1 MIYQDASKPVAE
13 RVTDLLSRMTLA
25 EKVSQLT
32 SVWAYEI
39 IRNGQIN
46 EDKCMAKMGQGLGQ
60 ITRLGGASSF
70 KPDEAA
76 RAANQ
81 IQRFLVEKTRLGIP
95 AIIHEESCAGYLTR
109 GANVFPQALGIG
121 ASFEPEL
128 AQEMGAIIREQ
139 MMALGARQALAP
151 LLDITRDPRWGR
163 TEETYGEDRYLT
175 ARMGVSYIRGLQ
187 SDSLEQGI
195 LATGKHFVGYGQ
207 SEGGMNWAPAHIS
220 RRDLLENFLFPFEAA
235 VKEANLRSIMPGYH
249 ELDGVPCHT
258 NQWLLEDLL
267 RQEWGFDGL
276 VVSDYF
282 GINMIF
288 DYHKA
293 APSKDHAA
301 RMALAA
307 GVDIE
312 LPSTDVYSTPL
323 IQAVENGLVDASLL
337 DKIVSRVLA
346 MKFRLGL
353 FENPYVAEND
363 VESHFQSAL
372 QRAFSRKAAEKSI
385 VLLKNDGTLPL
396 APGKKK
402 IAVIG
407 PNADSIRNMLGDY
420 SYPAHVESLLDM
432 AEDNFANTEL
442 PEDRLS
448 VADAM
453 PPMQSIL
460 AGLKAVG
467 GSDIS
472 WLYAKGCDVLPEID
486 KKTGEMRLSDF
497 AEAIQIASQADLSIL
512 VLGDKAGLIEN
523 CTSGE
528 ARDRT
533 SLDLPGQQKELLQA
547 VCAVGKPVVL
557 VLVNG
562 RPYSLSW
569 EDQHVNAIVEAWL
582 PGEEGAAAIADV
594 LFGQVNPGGKLPISF
609 PRTVG
614 QVPVFYAHRPSGGRS
629 HWKGDYVDESSKPL
643 YAFGHGLSYTTFEYS
658 DLVLPAQVAI
668 DGSLELS
675 FSLQNTGSIAGEE
688 VVQLYLHDCSADIT
702 RPVQQLYGFKR
713 LMLQPGEKCQV
724 QFTVSTDQM
733 GFYDRDMNV
742 VVEPGEMELMIGS
755 ASNDVRLQGLF
766 ELSGDKRVVVNKKF
780 ASQVK
785 IFKA

>member
-1 MIYQDASKPVAE
+1 MIYKDASKPVAE
-13 RVTDLLSRMTLA
+13 RVNDLLSHMTLA

-39 IRNGQIN
+39 IRNGQIS
-46 EDKCMAKMGQGLGQ
+46 EEKCQAKMGQGLGQ

-81 IQRFLVEKTRLGIP
+81 IQHFLVEKTRLGIP

-121 ASFEPEL
+121 ASFEPDL
-128 AQEMGAIIREQ
+128 AREMGEIIREQ

-175 ARMGVSYIRGLQ
+175 ARMGVSYIQGLQ
-187 SDSLEQGI
+187 NDSLEQGI

-258 NQWLLEDLL
+258 NQWLLDDLL

-282 GINMIF
+282 GINMIY

-307 GVDIE
+307 GVDME

-323 IQAVENGLVDASLL
+323 IQAVENGLVDAALL
-337 DKIVSRVLA
+337 DKIVGRVLA

-353 FENPYVAEND
+353 FEKPYVAENN

-396 APGKKK
+396 ASGKKT

-453 PPMQSIL
+453 PPMQSVL
-460 AGLKAVG
+460 AGLKAAG

-472 WLYAKGCDVLPEID
+472 WLYAQGCEVLPEVD
-486 KKTGEMRLSDF
+486 KKTSEKKLADF
-497 AEAIQIASQADLSIL
+497 ADAITAASQADLSIL

-528 ARDRT
+528 ARDRV
-533 SLDLPGQQKELLQA
+533 SLDLPGQQKALLQA
-547 VCAVGKPVVL
+547 VCALGKPVVL

-569 EDQHVNAIVEAWL
+569 EDQQVNAIVEAWL

-594 LFGQVNPGGKLPISF
+594 LFGKVNPGGKLPISF

-643 YAFGHGLSYTTFEYS
+643 YAFGHGLSYTTFTYS
-658 DLVLPAQVAI
+658 HLAVPAQVAI
-668 DGSLELS
+668 DGTLAIT
-675 FSLQNTGSIAGEE
+675 FQLQNTGAMAGEE
-688 VVQLYLHDCSADIT
+688 VVQLYLHDCAADIT
-702 RPVQQLYGFKR
+702 RPVKQLFGFKR
-713 LMLQPGEKCQV
+713 IFLQPGESRQV
-724 QFTVSTDQM
+724 QFKVSTDQM
-733 GFYDRDMNV
+733 GFYDRDMQFI
-742 VVEPGEMELMIGS
+742 VEPGDMEVLVGS
-755 ASNDVRLQGLF
+755 SSEDIRLQAPFALT
-766 ELSGDKRVVVNKKF
+766 GDRRMVTRKAF
-780 ASQVK
+780 ASTVEL
-785 IFKA
+785 A

>member
-1 MIYQDASKPVAE
+1 MIYQDASKPVTE

-46 EDKCMAKMGQGLGQ
+46 EDKCVSKMGQGLGQ

-128 AQEMGAIIREQ
+128 AQEMGEIIREQ

-187 SDSLEQGI
+187 SDSLEHGI

-258 NQWLLEDLL
+258 NQWLLDDLL

-282 GINMIF
+282 GINMIY

-323 IQAVENGLVDASLL
+323 IQAVENGLVDVSLL

-353 FENPYVAEND
+353 FENPYVAENN

-396 APGKKK
+396 VSEKKT

-407 PNADSIRNMLGDY
+407 PNADSVRNMLGDY

-486 KKTGEMRLSDF
+486 KKTREVRLSDLT
-497 AEAIQIASQADLSIL
+497 EAIQVASQADLSIL

-533 SLDLPGQQKELLQA
+533 SLDLPGQQKDLLQA
-547 VCAVGKPVVL
+547 VCALGKPVVL

-569 EDQHVNAIVEAWL
+569 EEQHVNAIVEAWL

-594 LFGQVNPGGKLPISF
+594 LFGKVNPGGKLPISF

-658 DLVLPAQVAI
+658 DLALPAQVAV
-668 DGSLELS
+668 DGTLELT
-675 FSLQNTGSIAGEE
+675 FSLQNTGPIAGEE
-688 VVQLYLHDCSADIT
+688 VVQLYLHDRSADIT
-702 RPVQQLYGFKR
+702 RPVQQLFGFKR

-733 GFYDRDMNV
+733 GFYDRDMNF
-742 VVEPGEMELMIGS
+742 VVEPGEMEVMVGA
-755 ASNDVRLQGLF
+755 ASNDIRLQG
-766 ELSGDKRVVVNKKF
+766 RV
-780 ASQVK
+780 
-785 IFKA
+785 

>member
-1 MIYQDASKPVAE
+1 MTYLDASKPVAE
-13 RVTDLLSRMTLA
+13 RVTDLLSRMTLT

-128 AQEMGAIIREQ
+128 AQEMGEIIREQ

-258 NQWLLEDLL
+258 NQWLLDDLL

-282 GINMIF
+282 GINMIY
-288 DYHKA
+288 DYHNA

-307 GVDIE
+307 GVDME

-353 FENPYVAEND
+353 FENPYVAENN

-396 APGKKK
+396 VSEKKT

-407 PNADSIRNMLGDY
+407 PNADNIRNMLGDY

-467 GSDIS
+467 GSEIS

-486 KKTGEMRLSDF
+486 KKTSEMKLSDF
-497 AEAIQIASQADLSIL
+497 TEAIQVARQADLSIL

-533 SLDLPGQQKELLQA
+533 SLDLPGQQKDLLQA
-547 VCAVGKPVVL
+547 VGALGKPVVL

-594 LFGQVNPGGKLPISF
+594 LFGKVNPGGKLPISF

-658 DLVLPAQVAI
+658 DLAIPAQVAI
-668 DGSLELS
+668 DGTLELT
-675 FSLQNTGSIAGEE
+675 FSLQNTGAIAGEE
-688 VVQLYLHDCSADIT
+688 VVQLYLHDRSADIT
-702 RPVQQLYGFKR
+702 RPVQQLFGFKR
-713 LMLQPGEKCQV
+713 LKLQPGEKCQV

-733 GFYDRDMNV
+733 GFYDRDMNF
-742 VVEPGEMELMIGS
+742 VVEPGEMEVMVGA
-755 ASNDVRLQGLF
+755 ASNDIRLQGLF
-766 ELSGDKRVVVNKKF
+766 DLTGEKRVVMKKIF
-780 ASQVK
+780 ASRVEVS
-785 IFKA
+785 KA

>member
-372 QRAFSRKAAEKSI
+372 QRSFSRKAAEKSI

-472 WLYAKGCDVLPEID
+472 WLYAKGCDVLPEVD